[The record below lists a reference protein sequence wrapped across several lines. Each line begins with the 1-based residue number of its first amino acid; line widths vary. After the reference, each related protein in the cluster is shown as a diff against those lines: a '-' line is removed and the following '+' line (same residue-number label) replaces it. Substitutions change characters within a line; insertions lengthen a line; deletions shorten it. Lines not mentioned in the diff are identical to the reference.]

1 MELNRTTQST
11 ASQDLAMIDKQKVTL
26 PKFSF
31 TDERLHETNNIDP
44 YAYLDN
50 NYINIMTPQSKYNKF
65 VDD

>member
-1 MELNRTTQST
+1 
-11 ASQDLAMIDKQKVTL
+11 MIDKQKVTL

-31 TDERLHETNNIDP
+31 TDERLHETNNIDT

-50 NYINIMTPQSKYNKF
+50 NYINIMTPQTKYNKF